1 MKRFI
6 AACALLGLFSAATT
20 VELRGQGI
28 TTSSMKGRISGANGV
43 GVNGA
48 VVSAVHQPSG
58 TAYTALTRS
67 DGRFTIPGMRVG
79 GPYQVTARA
88 IGFERQTRE
97 NIFLNLGESTDLA
110 FVVNPLAV
118 QLAAV
123 AVTVQ
128 SGTLSS
134 TRTGAS
140 TTVGADAL
148 AAFPTIGRTITDFT
162 RLTPQVVGSSFAG
175 QDNRLNNISVDGSY
189 FNNSFGL
196 SGQPG
201 GRTNVSPIPLD
212 AVDQIQVNIAPYDVR
227 QGNFVGAGVNAV
239 TKSGT
244 NDLAGSLYFV
254 SRDQGLV
261 GTKAHSATY
270 DPGTFKF
277 AQIGARIGGPI
288 IRNKLF
294 YFVNYESDGLTQPGT
309 TFQANTGGQPVGGN
323 TTRVLASDLTALS
336 SFLSSKFNYVTGG
349 FSGFSYKTPSAR
361 IITKI
366 DFNANDR
373 NKFSLRYI
381 QLDSKADQPTSNSGS
396 LGFGS
401 RQGNTNAMSFA
412 NSGYAIKENIK
423 SLVGEWNAQV
433 GSNASNN
440 LIVGYTKNDE
450 SRESKGSFFPLVDIL
465 NGGLTYTSFGFEPFT
480 PSNQLR
486 YKTLQFQDNFTI
498 YTNKHDITLGVTAQK
513 YNSENVFFPGSQS
526 AYVYNSLADFYADAN
541 DFVANPN
548 RTTSPV
554 KLNKF
559 QVRYNNIPGQKEP
572 LQPLEV
578 VYAGAYLQ
586 DEWRA
591 SGNLKVTMGVRVD
604 VPKFSNTAI
613 ANPQVDG
620 LTFRGDNGAPAKYS
634 TSKLPDANPL
644 FSPRLGFNWDVRG
657 DRSTQLRGG
666 TGIFTGSPA
675 YVWISNQIGQNGVL
689 TGFEEL
695 TNTNARPFNPNPD
708 AYKPKTVTGAPA
720 ASYELNFTNPDY
732 KFPQLWRSNLAID
745 QQLPFG
751 IVGTVEVLYGKD
763 VNGTYYINANLP
775 APDSKFTGA
784 DTRPRWT
791 PGNNRINKNIVGAY
805 VLKNQSVGYSYSFAG
820 SLEKAFANGF
830 FAKAAYNY
838 GVTRNTIDPGSIAS
852 GTWTFN
858 EQPSDPNNPGVGF
871 SRYSPRH
878 RAIAALS
885 YKSDIFGIGASSFSV
900 FGEYVTIGN
909 ASYTF
914 SGDLNG
920 DGSAFND
927 LIYIPRNTS
936 EMNFEQY
943 TAGGKTFTAADQ
955 QAAWEAYIRQDKYL
969 SANRGKYAERGAVF
983 LPEVL
988 RADVSVTQDISKSF
1002 GGKRN
1007 SLQLRLDILNFTN
1020 MINHEWGVGRRLVT
1034 NTPLIARGADAKGA
1048 ALYQLRNI
1056 GGKLLSTTFQ
1066 NTANLED
1073 VYRMQLSLRYFFN

>member
-1 MKRFI
+1 MKRFFI
-6 AACALLGLFSAATT
+6 ACTLLGLFAASKTT
-20 VELRGQGI
+20 ELRGQGV

-58 TAYTALTRS
+58 TAYTVLSRS

-97 NIFLNLGESTDLA
+97 SIFLNLGESTDLT

-261 GTKAHSATY
+261 GTKAHSATF

-277 AQIGARIGGPI
+277 AQIGVRLGGPI

-294 YFVNYESDGLTQPGT
+294 YFVNYESDGFSQPGT
-309 TFQANTGGQPVGGN
+309 TFLANTGGQTVGGN
-323 TTRVLASDLTALS
+323 TTRVLASDLTELS

-349 FSGFSYKTPSAR
+349 FSGYSNKTPSAR
-361 IITKI
+361 IITKV

-381 QLDSKADQPTSNSGS
+381 QLDSKADQLTSNSGS
-396 LGFGS
+396 LGFGGRRS
-401 RQGNTNAMSFA
+401 NLNSMSFA

-433 GSNASNN
+433 GSSASNS
-440 LIVGYTKNDE
+440 LIIGYTKNDE

-465 NGGLTYTSFGFEPFT
+465 NGGVTYTSFGFEPFT

-541 DFVANPN
+541 DLVANPN

-578 VYAGAYLQ
+578 LYAGAYLQ

-591 SGNLKVTMGVRVD
+591 SSNLKVTMGVRVD

-620 LTFRGDNGAPAKYS
+620 LTFRDENGAPAKYS

-708 AYKPKTVTGAPA
+708 TYKPKNVTGAPA

-732 KFPQLWRSNLAID
+732 KFPQLWRSNLAVD

-791 PGNNRINKNIVGAY
+791 SGNNRINKNIVGAY
-805 VLKNQSVGYSYSFAG
+805 VLKNQSVGYSYSLAG

-852 GTWTFN
+852 GTWTGN
-858 EQPSDPNNPGVGF
+858 EQPGDPNNPGLGF
-871 SRYSPRH
+871 STYSPRH

-914 SGDLNG
+914 SGDVNG
-920 DGSAFND
+920 DGSSFND

-955 QAAWEAYIRQDKYL
+955 QAAWEAYIMQDKYL

-983 LPEVL
+983 LPELL

-1034 NTPLIARGADAKGA
+1034 NTPLIARGADANGA

-1056 GGKLLSTTFQ
+1056 GGKLISTSFQ